1 MKRAFVLLAG
11 LTLALSAK
19 ALTYSWV
26 WENSI
31 WNTTSDT
38 APTASAAGYYTKNT
52 PTGSFAWKAT
62 FFNLAYVADSTAE
75 SYFIGLKTNNTYY
88 GIRINSAREAYAFTT
103 SSTAATDTTTVACT
117 SISGNLSSV
126 FEYDATA
133 NQMHFWLGDTKIGT
147 FNNVTLGNNYV
158 FGVGGPPENY
168 ATNNLSRS
176 FTYDVG
182 TMAQFSNVIDVP
194 EPTALALLALGV
206 GGVLLKRKR
215 L

>member
-31 WNTTSDT
+31 WNSTSNT

-103 SSTAATDTTTVACT
+103 SSTAATNTTTVACST
-117 SISGNLSSV
+117 ISGDLSSV

-168 ATNNLSRS
+168 STNNLSHS
-176 FTYDVG
+176 FTYNVG
-182 TMAQFSNVIDVP
+182 TMAQFSNAIDVP
-194 EPTALALLALGV
+194 EPTALALLALGI